1 MFLLFPGDKIILEF
15 GSLMKEIGAQTQSG
29 TYFTLL
35 NTGVEWGADGRK
47 LHPFSTCPVPDF
59 LRARV
64 TQPWPLQFA
73 PGTLAK
79 VAGDRPEART
89 SAHLEVS
96 RSSHLCNGLG
106 SGGRGRAC

>member
-1 MFLLFPGDKIILEF
+1 MCSPSMKWCGCVVLPGRYGPSRHPEAFLWL
-15 GSLMKEIGAQTQSG
+15 
-29 TYFTLL
+29 FTLL

-47 LHPFSTCPVPDF
+47 LHPFSTCPVPDS

-89 SAHLEVS
+89 SARLEVS
-96 RSSHLCNGLG
+96 WSSHLCNGLG